1 MASGVVVRSSK
12 GELVNTKVLF
22 LWPPVVVIMT
32 GGFLLV
38 LVGWCMMFFRRHR
51 CMM

>member
-1 MASGVVVRSSK
+1 MVSGVAVRSLR
-12 GELVNTKVLF
+12 GEPVNTIVLF
-22 LWPPVVVIMT
+22 LWPPVAVNVT

-51 CMM
+51 CTM